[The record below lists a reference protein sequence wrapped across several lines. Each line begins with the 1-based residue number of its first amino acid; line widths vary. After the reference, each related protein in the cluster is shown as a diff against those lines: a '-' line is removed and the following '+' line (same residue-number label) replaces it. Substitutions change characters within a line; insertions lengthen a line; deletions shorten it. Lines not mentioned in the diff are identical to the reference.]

1 MPGCAIEATLQ
12 VAPGHELIQVMLAPL
27 GGPAW
32 LPGAHGDEHV
42 MDTQLRGVLSTLTL
56 VEHTQEQAVLLGT
69 FSRQIPRLGHST
81 RSQLLRQVST
91 RHQLGGPYSGTAA
104 RGGAS

>member
-1 MPGCAIEATLQ
+1 
-12 VAPGHELIQVMLAPL
+12 MLAPL

-42 MDTQLRGVLSTLTL
+42 MDTQLRGVLRTLTL

-81 RSQLLRQVST
+81 RSQLLGQVST
-91 RHQLGGPYSGTAA
+91 RHTVARAVFSYGGERRGMPRCQADRLRRPRRPSLGHWH
-104 RGGAS
+104 